1 MSRYRILNFITNLDR
16 VVLKRILIKKD
27 AEDPLTLKLQ
37 KISLDEHFARLYGPT
52 MLVTQNKVQEM
63 LEEDISDK
71 SGEEEVPVRRKS
83 RFSREGSSDRKI
95 TRKFSKF
102 IGKGRNI
109 IQSKTQNI
117 KTSLYKKTVKI
128 VKDDARMLSSS
139 HRKITRKFSKF
150 IRKDRHSIWPK
161 MPNM

>member
-109 IQSKTQNI
+109 IQSKTQTI
-117 KTSLYKKTVKI
+117 
-128 VKDDARMLSSS
+128 
-139 HRKITRKFSKF
+139 
-150 IRKDRHSIWPK
+150 
-161 MPNM
+161 